1 MIDDPLEGASKDPN
15 EAPAT
20 IGAARGRSPRP
31 VHAEGDE
38 PGPVRYAMEGLDRL
52 AAEPEPER
60 IGSVGAG
67 QAVAARDGGG

>member
-1 MIDDPLEGASKDPN
+1 MIDDPLEKGSKGLN

-38 PGPVRYAMEGLDRL
+38 PESVRYAMEGLDRL